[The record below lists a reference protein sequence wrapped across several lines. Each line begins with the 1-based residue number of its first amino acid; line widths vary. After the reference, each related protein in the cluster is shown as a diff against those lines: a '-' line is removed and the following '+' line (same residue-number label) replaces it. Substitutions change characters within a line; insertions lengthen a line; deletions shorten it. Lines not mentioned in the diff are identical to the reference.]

1 MVVAA
6 VSLVRNLVAVVSTVV
21 GVVSLVVAVVSL
33 VVAVASLVVA
43 VASLVVA
50 VVSLVAVVLVSLVRL
65 LVVEL
70 FPVRKQLHRN
80 HLSVFTTVFIVFIG
94 EIIRCRNWS
103 TGGTYPSKQYS
114 HTSHNLKHYRL
125 AKK

>member
-1 MVVAA
+1 MMVVAA
-6 VSLVRNLVAVVSTVV
+6 VSLVRNLVAVVSIVV
-21 GVVSLVVAVVSL
+21 GVVSLVVEVASL

-50 VVSLVAVVLVSLVRL
+50 VVSLVIL

-70 FPVRKQLHRN
+70 FPVKKTIAQKP
-80 HLSVFTTVFIVFIG
+80 FKCVFIVVIG
-94 EIIRCRNWS
+94 EIIRCRNWG
-103 TGGTYPSKQYS
+103 TGGTCPSNQFS

-125 AKK
+125 AIK